1 MVMQGTASKDYEVL
15 FNAVKNRYGSRINA
29 EELEEVRKAVERI
42 AEASE
47 LLRSVELKN
56 GDEPFLILKPYKG
69 KD

>member
-1 MVMQGTASKDYEVL
+1 MVAQGTASNDYEAL
-15 FNAVKNRYGSRINA
+15 FNVVKNRYGSRINA

-42 AEASE
+42 SEASE

-56 GDEPFLILKPYKG
+56 GEEPFFVFKPYKG

>member
-1 MVMQGTASKDYEVL
+1 MVKRSAVSKNYEIL
-15 FNAVKNRYGSRINA
+15 FNAVKNNYGSRINA

-56 GDEPFLILKPYKG
+56 GDEPFFVFKPHKR